1 MSPLGIFHTTVSV
14 LPVGFGLYA
23 YLRDG
28 RIDLKTRVGKLY
40 WLTMV
45 VGSVTALGFI
55 PTKGFGPPQ
64 VLTLLTLGLLL
75 ASVMTPRGRW
85 RGEGHVRTVS
95 LTLSYFLLWFFTTT
109 ETLTRL
115 PKGEPFASGPNDPA
129 LLPVRLALLVVL
141 AIGLTLQVR
150 RLRAAPA
157 LVPVR

>member
-23 YLRDG
+23 LLRDG

-40 WLTMV
+40 WLTML
-45 VGSVTALGFI
+45 VGSMTALGLI
-55 PTKGFGPPQ
+55 PTNGFTPGQ

-75 ASVMTPRGRW
+75 ASVLTLRGNW
-85 RGEGHVRTVS
+85 RAEGYVQTVS

-115 PKGEPFASGPNDPA
+115 PKGDPFASGPTDPA
-129 LLPVRLALLVVL
+129 LLPVRLVLLVAL
-141 AIGLTLQVR
+141 AVGLTLQVR
-150 RLRAAPA
+150 KLRA
-157 LVPVR
+157 VPVTVR